1 MANGDQITVA
11 PTSVANNG
19 FLNIQ
24 PPPGAEWKI
33 LNLEYS
39 GAMELYKTDGV
50 NSIKVNND
58 TTGGG
63 MLSVSLG
70 ATNGVYW
77 QLKNVSGATAF
88 LSYDGVQTK

>member
-1 MANGDQITVA
+1 
-11 PTSVANNG
+11 
-19 FLNIQ
+19 
-24 PPPGAEWKI
+24 
-33 LNLEYS
+33 
-39 GAMELYKTDGV
+39 
-50 NSIKVNND
+50 
-58 TTGGG
+58 